1 MRRRMQP
8 GCGYMHIHTF
18 FFNPIWLG
26 YGLDTFGAL
35 RDTVLEIKQKKKKK
49 KRRRRRWKPKP
60 LNALMLIDLL
70 PLLLLLLLLLTPI
83 SSLVFFF
90 SSDLLHLLPFTRS
103 PLSSSSSDLFFFSL
117 RPNLFLLR
125 IFLFCPFHLFCPW
138 VCPCFIG
145 DICRVAM

>member
-49 KRRRRRWKPKP
+49 EEEEDEN
-60 LNALMLIDLL
+60 LNLSM
-70 PLLLLLLLLLTPI
+70 
-83 SSLVFFF
+83 
-90 SSDLLHLLPFTRS
+90 RS
-103 PLSSSSSDLFFFSL
+103 
-117 RPNLFLLR
+117 
-125 IFLFCPFHLFCPW
+125 C
-138 VCPCFIG
+138 
-145 DICRVAM
+145 